1 MPSQYRIN
9 RIVDIGDTL
18 HRCGCA
24 PYKVERYTTFYAD
37 KYGVNC
43 MIQATPT
50 SINYQFPDD
59 NNAVIMKRHKPA
71 SIDLGLLANT
81 IIQLQQPLT
90 PVPLAPAE
98 GVSYPTWIVLLANTC
113 IPPAFLMLVGS
124 TYEALWVS
132 FILGFLIWC
141 CQVICT
147 KRRSIAVEFFSALI
161 IAFTV
166 TFIAS
171 LGLPIPILG
180 LCIAAVVLFVPG
192 LSISNALECLAFND
206 LVSGTSLLGQCFLT
220 LIKLLI
226 GIIIGLHI
234 GEAIF
239 GVSDSI
245 TYQNE
250 FPLWL
255 QIIGL
260 PIISFSIGVMFKARP
275 KDTLYSL
282 PVAALGMWGPL
293 YLGFDGGWVVGTW
306 VTTVLITLY
315 GTWIAR
321 RLNLTGIIFIV
332 QGIIILVPGSR
343 ILVSASQSVFE
354 QSILPIPSI
363 GLSALFMFSA
373 IVAGQI
379 TAYSIYSP
387 KIERDL

>member
-9 RIVDIGDTL
+9 RIVEIGDTL

-24 PYKVERYTTFYAD
+24 PYKVERYTTFYAN

-98 GVSYPTWIVLLANTC
+98 GISYPSWAVCLANMC

-124 TYEALWVS
+124 TYEALCVS
-132 FILGFLIWC
+132 FLLGFLVWLS
-141 CQVICT
+141 QVFCS
-147 KRRSIAVEFFSALI
+147 KRRSIAVEFFGALI
-161 IAFTV
+161 VAFSV
-166 TFIAS
+166 AFIAS
-171 LGLPIPILG
+171 LGVPIPILG

-239 GVSDSI
+239 GTAESI
-245 TYQNE
+245 DYQNE
-250 FPLWL
+250 FPIWL
-255 QIIGL
+255 QILGL
-260 PIISFSIGVMFKARP
+260 PIISFSLGVMFKARP
-275 KDTLYSL
+275 IDTVYSL
-282 PVAALGMWGPL
+282 PVAVLGMWGPF

-321 RLNLTGIIFIV
+321 QLNLTGIIFIV

-343 ILVSASQSVFE
+343 VLVSASQSVFE